1 MLADRET
8 ALRADRRLSATKW
21 LPGHLAS
28 WAGGAGAKGAKH
40 KGGGSSLRASGAAPT
55 GASGTAAPVPDAEA
69 DAEDDEFIF
78 AWQTHTEGLRSTAA
92 AHSAMAAL
100 EGLTAS
106 ASAAAAARVG
116 AADTRGGVVSGSA
129 SGTCIGIDLGTT
141 NCAVAVVVNGKPRLI
156 PVAHATGGRGGT
168 GVFPSL
174 VSFASLAHAED
185 EFFSGRRAD
194 APLVAPD
201 APARVLVRLSHPAR
215 LALKE
220 NMDRTAPHTYTH
232 DAHGKRE
239 TRADECQG
247 CSIHIPPCSALRT
260 PALPPR
266 FSPQPPH
273 AQSIE

>member
-1 MLADRET
+1 MLADREA

-28 WAGGAGAKGAKH
+28 WAGGAGAKN
-40 KGGGSSLRASGAAPT
+40 KGGGGPKRASSAAS
-55 GASGTAAPVPDAEA
+55 ASPSVASAPDVEA

-92 AHSAMAAL
+92 ADSAQSAL

-116 AADTRGGVVSGSA
+116 AADTRGGVVSGAA

-141 NCAVAVVVNGKPRLI
+141 NCAVAVVVNGTPRLI
-156 PVAHATGGRGGT
+156 PVTHAAGGRGGN

-174 VSFASLAHAED
+174 VSYAALAHAEGGSV
-185 EFFSGRRAD
+185 SGRRAD

-201 APARVLVRLSHPAR
+201 VPARVLVR
-215 LALKE
+215 
-220 NMDRTAPHTYTH
+220 
-232 DAHGKRE
+232 G
-239 TRADECQG
+239 
-247 CSIHIPPCSALRT
+247 IRT
-260 PALPPR
+260 PCANSRPAAHTP
-266 FSPQPPH
+266 
-273 AQSIE
+273 